1 MDRFLIRNNKKPND
15 GTQNSEPAP
24 KKKKYDKSSVKVFT
38 KQKKPHTIA
47 KCLILPALV
56 KVSEIMF
63 DTKTATALQSI
74 PVSNNTISRRIEDIA
89 SNIVMQVIEQIKLMK
104 MFAFQLDKSTDVSGE
119 AQVIVFVRYQDCS
132 DIRENILFCQ
142 NLHDGAA
149 ALTGKNNGLMAWI
162 RKKNPKVKWLHCI
175 IHRQALALKRMNA
188 HLHETLNKAVKVINF
203 IKARPLNSRMFKLL
217 CQEMGLEHQHLLLH
231 TEVRW
236 LSHGKILNRLFE
248 LRQEVHMFLLE
259 QKSAFS
265 SLFENQDWVCRLAY
279 LADIFDKLNDLNL
292 SMQGFW
298 TDELS
303 LNSKMCAFIKKLEF
317 WLKKVQRNSFSVFP
331 TLDKFADDSEIDNLN
346 TICDCI
352 REHLTK
358 LTQDWI
364 QNPFVEDVTSSSGL
378 SDKVTENLIKLASD
392 RALELKFQNVTVSQF
407 WLEVKGE
414 YKELSEIAMSAL
426 LPFGSTYLCEVSF
439 SAMSLI
445 KTKHRNRL
453 SVQNDLIIA
462 VSDIKPR
469 FDNILAKKQPQV
481 SHSFFMIKRWSR
493 FSVAS
498 GTYNVRASEQARQR
512 IKQKPLPKPQ
522 NSRAK
527 LIKCYVK
534 FLDDSCHE
542 FEIERNAKGMDL
554 LNVVFDHLD
563 LIERDYFGL
572 RFCEE
577 GAFEGTSDNS
587 KWLDPRK
594 TVKKQLRGLNSHLF
608 LFRVKFF
615 VADPSKLKED
625 YTRYHYVLQIRK
637 DLLEG
642 RLKVSQSAACLLASY
657 ALQSAFGDY
666 CEEEHG
672 THYVNDFKFM
682 PGQTQEIA
690 FNVIQLHKIHRGQSP
705 ATAEFNFLDQAKRL
719 ETYGMDIHGAK
730 DSSGRDLQIGVLST
744 GIIVFQDMK
753 KINTFSWTKIVKI
766 SFKRKQFFLQLRR
779 ELSEE
784 YDTLLAFNLVTYRSA
799 KNLWRSCVEHHAFFR
814 LSTPVL
820 NIPKKFLGFG
830 SSLGFGFGSRFRFTG
845 RTEYETI
852 QRGLKRSEQRDFSPS
867 LKTSFKASEGSSFIS
882 HEAFGNGSRVQSSDT
897 REPKQAWVERS
908 PSD

>member
-1 MDRFLIRNNKKPND
+1 MDRFLIRNNKKLND

-24 KKKKYDKSSVKVFT
+24 KKKKYDESSVKVRRYLSEYLGLGFSAT
-38 KQKKPHTIA
+38 KSDPVNAQCVLCGQVLANSSMKLAHMNRHLSTVHPSHVGKPIEFFKRKQEAFASNCLEIAKVASVSSKALRASYAVSYLVAKQKKPHTIA
-47 KCLILPALV
+47 ECLILPALV
-56 KVSEIMF
+56 KVSEVMF

-89 SNIVMQVIEQIKLMK
+89 SDIVMQVIEQIKLTK
-104 MFAFQLDKSTDVSGE
+104 MFALQLDESTDVSGE

-142 NLHDGAA
+142 NLQSRTTGEELFKVIDKFFAEGGILWDWCLSVCNDGAA

-175 IHRQALALKRMNA
+175 IHRQALASKRMNA
-188 HLHETLNKAVKVINF
+188 HLHETLNEAVKVINF

-217 CQEMGLEHQHLLLH
+217 CQEMGSEHQHLLLH

-236 LSHGKILNRLFE
+236 LSRGKILNRLFE

-292 SMQGFW
+292 SMQGFR

-317 WLKKVQRNSFSVFP
+317 WLKKVQRNSVSVFP

-358 LTQDWI
+358 LRDELVSYFPSIMNQDRTQDWI

-378 SDKVTENLIKLASD
+378 SDKLTENLIELASD

-462 VSDIKPR
+462 VSDIEPR

-481 SHSFFMIKRWSR
+481 SH
-493 FSVAS
+493 
-498 GTYNVRASEQARQR
+498 
-512 IKQKPLPKPQ
+512 
-522 NSRAK
+522 
-527 LIKCYVK
+527 
-534 FLDDSCHE
+534 
-542 FEIERNAKGMDL
+542 
-554 LNVVFDHLD
+554 
-563 LIERDYFGL
+563 
-572 RFCEE
+572 
-577 GAFEGTSDNS
+577 
-587 KWLDPRK
+587 
-594 TVKKQLRGLNSHLF
+594 
-608 LFRVKFF
+608 
-615 VADPSKLKED
+615 
-625 YTRYHYVLQIRK
+625 
-637 DLLEG
+637 
-642 RLKVSQSAACLLASY
+642 
-657 ALQSAFGDY
+657 
-666 CEEEHG
+666 
-672 THYVNDFKFM
+672 
-682 PGQTQEIA
+682 
-690 FNVIQLHKIHRGQSP
+690 
-705 ATAEFNFLDQAKRL
+705 
-719 ETYGMDIHGAK
+719 
-730 DSSGRDLQIGVLST
+730 
-744 GIIVFQDMK
+744 
-753 KINTFSWTKIVKI
+753 
-766 SFKRKQFFLQLRR
+766 
-779 ELSEE
+779 
-784 YDTLLAFNLVTYRSA
+784 
-799 KNLWRSCVEHHAFFR
+799 
-814 LSTPVL
+814 
-820 NIPKKFLGFG
+820 
-830 SSLGFGFGSRFRFTG
+830 
-845 RTEYETI
+845 
-852 QRGLKRSEQRDFSPS
+852 
-867 LKTSFKASEGSSFIS
+867 
-882 HEAFGNGSRVQSSDT
+882 
-897 REPKQAWVERS
+897 
-908 PSD
+908 